1 MCIPSSESVT
11 SRTCLF
17 CLSPITGTNSSG
29 RPLLCCSSCSTHDVP
44 RPPFSIPLSVN
55 PLHASSL
62 ASTVLSLTYPL
73 RNGSWNPAPLWG
85 FFLYHGK
92 GKTSRSQSKSSN
104 NSKRSLCRSL
114 VFRGQFSSVIS
125 LLDGTDLAQNS
136 LETVRKLEL
145 LHPVEPPF
153 IIEKTTSNF
162 WLDSPITKNEV
173 SNAILKAK
181 GGKAAGPS
189 ALSFDHLKATISHS
203 TEICDDLAVFYNL
216 ICQCPVK
223 CPHALKSSRLVALNK
238 NDGGVRPIAVGEVS
252 HPSFCYYLFRQN

>member
-1 MCIPSSESVT
+1 MMYLV
-11 SRTCLF
+11 
-17 CLSPITGTNSSG
+17 
-29 RPLLCCSSCSTHDVP
+29 
-44 RPPFSIPLSVN
+44 PFSIPLSVN

-73 RNGSWNPAPLWG
+73 RNGSWNPALCG
-85 FFLYHGK
+85 GSFYIMGK
-92 GKTSRSQSKSSN
+92 VKLLDLSLSRLTILK
-104 NSKRSLCRSL
+104 
-114 VFRGQFSSVIS
+114 GFSSVIS

-181 GGKAAGPS
+181 GGKAAGPLCDQCLELFQSNGFHGKIEPVLNTLSDSIMRDKSRGDLIDPWLSSQEIIMDFTTIDPCNSTSVNKISDENYS
-189 ALSFDHLKATISHS
+189 ALETA
-203 TEICDDLAVFYNL
+203 E
-216 ICQCPVK
+216 
-223 CPHALKSSRLVALNK
+223 RK
-238 NDGGVRPIAVGEVS
+238 N
-252 HPSFCYYLFRQN
+252 